1 MTYRLIRDPA
11 ELRAHVDDLRRDGK
25 VIAVVPTMGYLHEGH
40 LSLLRAA
47 RARADVVILT
57 IFVNPTQFGPTED
70 LSRYPRDEAGDL
82 AKAAAVGLDV
92 AFCPDA
98 AAMYPPGAQTAVT
111 VRDLERP
118 LCGERRPGHFTG
130 VATIVTKLFNLTR
143 PHLALFGEKD
153 YQQLAVIRRLT
164 RDLDFGIEIVGMPI
178 VREPD
183 GLAMSSRNVYL
194 TPAERVAA
202 RALSAGLAAA
212 AAAVAAGERDAAAVV
227 AAATAPLAAQP
238 AIRIDY
244 VELRDA
250 DDLTAITTVTAPA
263 VLAIA
268 AFVGATR
275 LIDNRVLTPTVT

>member
-1 MTYRLIRDPA
+1 
-11 ELRAHVDDLRRDGK
+11 
-25 VIAVVPTMGYLHEGH
+25 
-40 LSLLRAA
+40 
-47 RARADVVILT
+47 
-57 IFVNPTQFGPTED
+57 
-70 LSRYPRDEAGDL
+70 
-82 AKAAAVGLDV
+82 
-92 AFCPDA
+92 
-98 AAMYPPGAQTAVT
+98 
-111 VRDLERP
+111 
-118 LCGERRPGHFTG
+118 
-130 VATIVTKLFNLTR
+130 
-143 PHLALFGEKD
+143 
-153 YQQLAVIRRLT
+153 VIRRLT